1 LRGPNRHGHLLV
13 GFGMEDMPLHF
24 SPTRRLQ
31 QTAVGGG
38 RLASHLCRPNWLGPQ
53 SIDARASSEPVPRS
67 RSHLTRCMAKGV
79 AQSRVAD
86 SALPILPSGIG
97 SPTRPSPSHSRLALE
112 ERVLTSTRGD
122 AGTACAAG
130 RSKLDTR
137 PGAGVLSIHQ
147 APMRS
152 IPQTM
157 SPSRRLLSTITSL
170 LPTPSPKAL
179 RHRLEPGVALLSL
192 FCWGS
197 SRGWLR
203 PERRGDELAAVG
215 FNDCQAL
222 PAQGREETEFLCAS
236 PTTIQGKTSITEVT
250 SNSPSRGGPRKTL
263 LQGAF
268 HSDPVPVCCGRPLW
282 GRGCA

>member
-1 LRGPNRHGHLLV
+1 
-13 GFGMEDMPLHF
+13 MPLHF

-137 PGAGVLSIHQ
+137 PGASVLSIHQ
-147 APMRS
+147 APMRVSDIHPWTLTTVSARQTSSHRGRDRPDSPRVYPADHVAESSSVVDDNVIVANS
-152 IPQTM
+152 ISKSAAPQT
-157 SPSRRLLSTITSL
+157 
-170 LPTPSPKAL
+170 
-179 RHRLEPGVALLSL
+179 
-192 FCWGS
+192 
-197 SRGWLR
+197 
-203 PERRGDELAAVG
+203 
-215 FNDCQAL
+215 
-222 PAQGREETEFLCAS
+222 
-236 PTTIQGKTSITEVT
+236 
-250 SNSPSRGGPRKTL
+250 
-263 LQGAF
+263 
-268 HSDPVPVCCGRPLW
+268 
-282 GRGCA
+282 